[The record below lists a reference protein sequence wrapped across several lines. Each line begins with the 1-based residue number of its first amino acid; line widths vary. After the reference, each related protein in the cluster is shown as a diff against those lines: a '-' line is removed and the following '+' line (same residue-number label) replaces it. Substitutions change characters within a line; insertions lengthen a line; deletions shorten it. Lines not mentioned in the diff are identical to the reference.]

1 VDYAPLRHPF
11 ENATLYQD
19 RTSLAVLVVY
29 DIPNRDCSGQGAAS
43 DQEYAAFVD
52 RIAAAV
58 QGFSVAFVREPD
70 AVAADCFMPERARL
84 LASAIERLK
93 AYAVY
98 LDAGHPKW
106 RTPGDMKPRLLDAG
120 IAKAEGFAVN
130 VANRQSTQDSVD
142 WGTSLSGQ
150 LGGREFVVDTS
161 RNGLPAPPDDQWCNP
176 AQEALGERPA
186 VTPGPDHVAAYLWIK
201 RPGETD
207 GACNGGPATGFW
219 PQRAAQLVGRASWV
233 DPQVRTAAGKFGAQ
247 R

>member
-1 VDYAPLRHPF
+1 
-11 ENATLYQD
+11 
-19 RTSLAVLVVY
+19 
-29 DIPNRDCSGQGAAS
+29 
-43 DQEYAAFVD
+43 
-52 RIAAAV
+52 
-58 QGFSVAFVREPD
+58 
-70 AVAADCFMPERARL
+70 
-84 LASAIERLK
+84 
-93 AYAVY
+93 
-98 LDAGHPKW
+98 
-106 RTPGDMKPRLLDAG
+106 MKSRLLDAG

-130 VANRQSTQDSVD
+130 VANRQSTQDSVA
-142 WGTSLSGQ
+142 WGTLLSDR

-176 AQEALGERPA
+176 AQEALGVRPA

-219 PQRAAQLVGRASWV
+219 PQRAAQLVGGASWV